1 MLNDLNG
8 GTKTS
13 RTGNQDLA
21 HRGGIG
27 PVGLVLGHKDLAHRG
42 GMETSGTG
50 AHKDLTRGVEALMPA
65 RLASRLDLRAGE
77 TCKHMLWLA
86 CSFALLGGG
95 GLAGLGG
102 QTTQR
107 NKAFRTSA

>member
-1 MLNDLNG
+1 MQG
-8 GTKTS
+8 GLPEEQQQ
-13 RTGNQDLA
+13 R
-21 HRGGIG
+21 
-27 PVGLVLGHKDLAHRG
+27 PVGLVLTKTCWTGSKDLAHRG
-42 GMETSGTG
+42 GMETSGAG

-77 TCKHMLWLA
+77 TCKQLLWLA